1 MKVERKG
8 DERRLYQGDVI
19 ILNIYTRKDIIRPE
33 G

>member
-19 ILNIYTRKDIIRPE
+19 ILNIYTRKDIIRSE